1 MGVWSFVKDAGK
13 KLLGGGAAEAAEAPE
28 AALKKEIEDL
38 GLDASGLDLK
48 VEGDT
53 VRVAG
58 AVDSTSIREK
68 IILTVGNALG
78 VSKVEEAIEVKKA
91 EPEATFYTVEKGD
104 TLWKIAATHYGNG
117 SKYPAIF
124 EANTSEAPL
133 LTHCEGTESP
143 LRHAA

>member
-53 VRVAG
+53 VKVAG
-58 AVDSTSIREK
+58 KAVLR
-68 IILTVGNALG
+68 VGQ
-78 VSKVEEAIEVKKA
+78 
-91 EPEATFYTVEKGD
+91 
-104 TLWKIAATHYGNG
+104 
-117 SKYPAIF
+117 
-124 EANTSEAPL
+124 
-133 LTHCEGTESP
+133 
-143 LRHAA
+143 